1 MSVGSDSAQPLSAL
15 GLAERERLEDGRERW
30 SFPPGS
36 EGVVARL
43 SALGR
48 QGVARFEVDATDE
61 RAAFRASTQS
71 TLRGAWS
78 TGPWSFEETRR
89 HLLPLAAALAYCER
103 VSLFPGPLTPRTVW
117 VDEQGTGLIAQPLVA
132 SLAGAAAPS
141 LPPVGRWTPPEP
153 ARGEP
158 WDRTSNRFA
167 FGLLLYRSLA
177 GVHPFEG
184 GGRRLG
190 LADGAQR
197 GAPPLPDAVAEALP
211 PGVQAL
217 CLNLL
222 APDPSRRPSL
232 ETVVR
237 TLRGEP
243 LRASTTHSRPTPN
256 SGPATSPSITPARR
270 RRSLAWSLFPVLGGL
285 GAVAALFGPAATP
298 TSGAPVRPRVGPA
311 PALVQSE
318 TMADDCAGCHP
329 EHAAQWHGSVM
340 AHSVKSP
347 LFGALEMLIEEQV
360 GKDDDCPGGAGVLR
374 GAGAGACVDPVSG
387 VRETGTGGALWC
399 VNCHAPGE
407 NLQPSMPAWDGRS
420 VRSDSRRPV
429 VDLLPR
435 QTLEGIGCAFC
446 HQVDGP
452 ARPGNDARGDYEG
465 NPDWIS
471 PVTGQRFFARPEDRR
486 GTPGIGNSGYH
497 VRPGALTDG
506 APIVAG
512 GHTRPDASA
521 ADYLQSSEFCGACHD
536 VRLFGT
542 DARAVD
548 ATGEH
553 FKRLRNAYSEWVDWA
568 AAERSAGRDAA
579 TCQDCHMSLY
589 PGICAPQGEAPPRD
603 PFGQTRYTALER
615 ACPDGTRF
623 SPVEPGTRPSGRTSI
638 SSDAASPISSHAFAG
653 VDVPLSSLFPEALVD
668 DPGLDAHGSPRGIL
682 QRRDLLLG
690 STFRFELEPPTR
702 RGAGIEIPITIEN
715 IGAGHKVPAGFSQER
730 EIWVHLTVTDRDG
743 RVVYEVGRIDDP
755 AENLRDK
762 RFLRVNVDDR
772 NVDGQGRPLGM
783 FGADIVDG
791 PDVPQ
796 WEEVGPN
803 RFSGRGLVNLQ
814 NGFQRCVTCIGRI
827 DGRGR
832 CQPGPG
838 QGRHRA
844 DRFTDGGYDLD
855 TGECISNLRGEE
867 KFLEVYFPVGGLDSQ
882 RGLTKGPDAIID
894 ERSAVAGEP
903 QQYTYEVG
911 APSGPLKIRARL
923 MFRAFPPFLV
933 EAFADYEALQ
943 AARGLRP
950 SGPLVTQ
957 ETLERLEAVELAVA
971 EVTLP

>member
-1 MSVGSDSAQPLSAL
+1 MS
-15 GLAERERLEDGRERW
+15 RL
-30 SFPPGS
+30 
-36 EGVVARL
+36 V
-43 SALGR
+43 ALGR
-48 QGVARFEVDATDE
+48 HGVGRFEADANDM
-61 RAAFRASTQS
+61 RVAIRASTDS
-71 TLRGAWS
+71 TLRAAW
-78 TGPWSFEETRR
+78 TDTPWSFEEARE

-117 VDEQGTGLIAQPLVA
+117 VDGERTGLIAQPLVA
-132 SLAGAAAPS
+132 SLAGAPAPM

-177 GVHPFEG
+177 GAHPFEG

-197 GAPPLPDAVAEALP
+197 GAPPLPDIIARGLP
-211 PGVQAL
+211 PGVQAM
-217 CLNLL
+217 CLKLL
-222 APDPSRRPSL
+222 APQASARPDL
-232 ETVVR
+232 ATVVR
-237 TLRGEP
+237 VLQGEAALAVAPPVHAPVPGATLERP
-243 LRASTTHSRPTPN
+243 PTPA
-256 SGPATSPSITPARR
+256 GRR
-270 RRSLAWSLFPVLGGL
+270 RRSLAWSLVPLLGGL
-285 GAVAALFGPAATP
+285 AAVGL
-298 TSGAPVRPRVGPA
+298 APSDPA
-311 PALVQSE
+311 PAPRSTPSVGAATALAQTE

-347 LFGALEMLIEEQV
+347 LFGALEILIQEQV

-374 GAGAGACVDPVSG
+374 EAGAGACVDPVSG

-407 NLQPSMPAWDGRS
+407 NLQPAMPAWDGRAAS
-420 VRSDSRRPV
+420 SASRRPV

-435 QTLEGIGCAFC
+435 QSLEGIGCVFC
-446 HQVDGP
+446 HEVDGP
-452 ARPGNDARGDYEG
+452 ARPGNEARGEYEG

-471 PVTGQRFFARPEDRR
+471 PVTGRRFFARPEDRA
-486 GTPGIGNSGYH
+486 GKPGIGNSGYH
-497 VRPGALTDG
+497 LDPGALTRG
-506 APIVAG
+506 TPIVPG
-512 GHTRPDASA
+512 GHARPDASS

-568 AAERSAGRDAA
+568 EKETSAGREAA
-579 TCQDCHMSLY
+579 SCQDCHMSLY
-589 PGICAPQGEAPPRD
+589 PGICVAEDEASSRN
-603 PFGQTRYTALER
+603 PFSRTRYTALER

-623 SPVEPGTRPSGRTSI
+623 SPVEPGVRPSGRASV
-638 SSDAASPISSHAFAG
+638 SSDAAGPISSHAFAG
-653 VDVPLSSLFPEALVD
+653 VDVPLSQLFPEGLVD

-690 STFRFELEPPTR
+690 STFRFELDEPQR
-702 RGAGIEIPITIEN
+702 RGANIQIPITIEN

-730 EIWVHLTVTDRDG
+730 EIWIHLTVTDRDG

-762 RFLRVNVDDR
+762 RFVRVNVDDR

-783 FGADIVDG
+783 FGADIIDG

-796 WEEVGPN
+796 WEEVGRN
-803 RFSGRGLVNLQ
+803 RFAGRGLVNLQ

-827 DGRGR
+827 DERGR

-838 QGRHRA
+838 QGRNRS
-844 DRFTDGGYDLD
+844 DRFADGAYDLD
-855 TGECISNLRGEE
+855 TGECSSNLEGEE
-867 KFLEVYFPVGGLDSQ
+867 KFLEVYFPVSGLDSG

-903 QQYTYEVG
+903 QQYTYELG

-923 MFRAFPPFLV
+923 MFRAFPPFLI

-943 AARGLRP
+943 SARGLRP
-950 SGPLVTQ
+950 SGPLVTR